1 MYCFRWLNI
10 GDPAAQVG
18 VDFDAFDVLL
28 VKSNWEWG
36 LDLAVRS
43 TLNKVHTGCV
53 VGRGPHGVV
62 QLFIREGVW
71 GSTHPRSFVLTHVPT
86 PSSRRP
92 GDPQL
97 PTC

>member
-18 VDFDAFDVLL
+18 VDFDAFDVML

-43 TLNKVHTGCV
+43 TLNKVHTGCC
-53 VGRGPHGVV
+53 GAWSARGGAAVHQKGG
-62 QLFIREGVW
+62 LGGLRTRGA
-71 GSTHPRSFVLTHVPT
+71 L
-86 PSSRRP
+86 
-92 GDPQL
+92 
-97 PTC
+97 C